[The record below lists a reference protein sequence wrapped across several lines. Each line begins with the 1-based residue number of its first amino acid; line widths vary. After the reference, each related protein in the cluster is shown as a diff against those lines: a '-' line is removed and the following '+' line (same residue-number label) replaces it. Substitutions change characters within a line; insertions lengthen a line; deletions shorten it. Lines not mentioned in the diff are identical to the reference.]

1 MNCNMV
7 NFLMYCKN
15 VFVNLM
21 QCPPALLSLA
31 SLTIYLAVAEEP
43 YPPSLSLSRQ
53 NIFGIA
59 CPEYKIWKTID
70 IDYGHLNIAIFKKNK
85 WKLSLLFRQLFCLDV
100 NIFNRGKDL
109 RRFIQCNKCRSRLHI
124 HYWQKGPGCILLFDH
139 ESPVKYFKF
148 LILLQ

>member
-1 MNCNMV
+1 M
-7 NFLMYCKN
+7 
-15 VFVNLM
+15 
-21 QCPPALLSLA
+21 PPCSTFFGIPCHLFSSGRGAL
-31 SLTIYLAVAEEP
+31 
-43 YPPSLSLSRQ
+43 PPFSLSLSPKHLWNCMSWIQDLKNHWHRLRT
-53 NIFGIA
+53 F
-59 CPEYKIWKTID
+59 EYCN
-70 IDYGHLNIAIFKKNK
+70 LKKK
-85 WKLSLLFRQLFCLDV
+85 CWKLSLLFRQLFCLDV